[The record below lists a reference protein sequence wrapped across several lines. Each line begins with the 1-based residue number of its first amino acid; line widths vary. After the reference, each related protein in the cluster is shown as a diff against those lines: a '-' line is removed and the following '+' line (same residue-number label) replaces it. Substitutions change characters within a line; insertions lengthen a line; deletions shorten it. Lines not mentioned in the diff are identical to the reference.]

1 MQVTRWGDEMKK
13 IIDLLKQRLH
23 RSPRT
28 YYYHNQVMTDELE
41 RELMKAYGSYG
52 FRDRT
57 P

>member
-1 MQVTRWGDEMKK
+1 MKK